1 MAHQATLPA
10 GTTTAPV
17 PAGSQQAESMAR
29 DILALMQSEIDTQV
43 EWRVQQAVQQ
53 LRAEGIASPAPQML
67 DPEYRRETTGRMA
80 LTLIFGIPI
89 IAIAGGIAGPV
100 GLILALVALVLINLP
115 WLPEWIA
122 RQQRRR

>member
-1 MAHQATLPA
+1 
-10 GTTTAPV
+10 
-17 PAGSQQAESMAR
+17 
-29 DILALMQSEIDTQV
+29 
-43 EWRVQQAVQQ
+43 
-53 LRAEGIASPAPQML
+53 ML